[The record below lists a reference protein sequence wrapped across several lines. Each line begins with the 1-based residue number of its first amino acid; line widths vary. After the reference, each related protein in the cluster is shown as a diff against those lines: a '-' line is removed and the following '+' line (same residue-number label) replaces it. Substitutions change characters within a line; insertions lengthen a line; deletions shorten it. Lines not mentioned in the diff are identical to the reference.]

1 MQIAYLAS
9 RYPHV
14 SHTFIRREVAALRRR
29 GVRIDTFSLR
39 ASDELMSELDR
50 QEHATTT
57 AIVPARPLRFVLDHL
72 SAAALAPARYF
83 ATLQLALR
91 HRATGLREALWSLF
105 HFGEGILLAREL
117 QRRNIDHLH
126 SHFSNAG
133 GTVGMLAA
141 HYAEIGWSLTLH
153 GSADFD
159 TAGRNLLGDKI
170 ARARFV
176 ACVSYYG
183 RGLAMLLSDP
193 RFWSRIMIVR
203 CGIELHAAGAQ
214 RAQAPELGRRLRV
227 LSVGRLSPEKG
238 HLGLIDAFA
247 DVVARGIDAE
257 LRIVGHGPERKRLD
271 ERIAQHRLGDRCSLP
286 GSASEDGVRR
296 ELEQADV
303 FAMSSFSE
311 GLPVAIMEAMDAE
324 VAVIAPR
331 LAGIPEL
338 VEHGRTGLLFVP
350 TRWSELADGLHRLL
364 TRPEERIELTRQ
376 AKERVR
382 QEFDIERAVE
392 PLLAKLQ
399 ETLPEVRRP

>member
-9 RYPHV
+9 RYPAV
-14 SHTFIRREVAALRRR
+14 SHTFIRREIAALRRR

-39 ASDELMSELDR
+39 ASDELLSATDR
-50 QEHATTT
+50 EEHAATT
-57 AIVPARPLRFVLDHL
+57 AIVPAKPLRFVADHL
-72 SAAALAPARYF
+72 SAFLGAPLRYV
-83 ATLQLALR
+83 ATLRLALR
-91 HRATGLREALWSLF
+91 HRSPGARETLWSLF
-105 HFGEGILLAREL
+105 HFGEAILLAREL
-117 QRRNIDHLH
+117 QRRGIRHLH
-126 SHFSNAG
+126 CHFSNAG
-133 GTVGMLAA
+133 GTVGMLGA
-141 HYAEIGWSLTLH
+141 HYAQIGWSLTLH

-159 TAGRNLLGDKI
+159 TAGRSLLGDKI

-183 RGLAMLLSDP
+183 QGIAMLLSEP
-193 RFWSRIMIVR
+193 RFWSRITVVR
-203 CGIELHAAGAQ
+203 CGIEIASTPE
-214 RAQAPELGRRLRV
+214 RARLRPPARRLRV

-247 DVVARGIDAE
+247 QVVARGVDAE
-257 LRIVGHGPERKRLD
+257 LRIVGQGPERRRLD
-271 ERIAQHRLGDRCSLP
+271 ERIAHHALGDRCSLP
-286 GSASEDGVRR
+286 GSASEDGVRS
-296 ELEQADV
+296 ELAQADV
-303 FAMSSFSE
+303 FAMASLSE

-338 VEHGRTGLLFVP
+338 VEHERTGLLFIP

-392 PLLAKLQ
+392 PLLAKLS
-399 ETLPEVRRP
+399 ETTAEVKRP